1 MIVCG
6 ASEAAQQLLLELPGV
21 NTCTQ
26 KMLNRLIFL
35 AREGATLRMRKAT
48 TCEPVCC
55 LAAIVCNQPEKKNCT
70 CWEPKYSK
78 SACLVQNELLHRR
91 EPQKLI

>member
-35 AREGATLRMRKAT
+35 VREGATLRMRKAT
-48 TCEPVCC
+48 TLRMSSDCVQPTREKIA
-55 LAAIVCNQPEKKNCT
+55 LAGSPSTPNQLAWFKMNCSI
-70 CWEPKYSK
+70 EES
-78 SACLVQNELLHRR
+78 
-91 EPQKLI
+91 LIS